1 MRASHFSILVVL
13 VATLALPQADSGR
26 GQRAA
31 FSSETNLVLVPVVVL
46 DHGHPVSHL
55 TRDDFQVQE
64 NGRGQ
69 KVAAFEEVVAQAAPV
84 QRVTPPTNTFSNQV
98 MEHTPRKMEIIVLDL
113 LNTPFDDRVQ
123 ARRGI
128 LDFLSK
134 TVEKNAL
141 IAVLTIGRGGPR
153 IIHDFTSDT
162 AILTAAIGKLQGEL
176 SVADTRT
183 SRVDEEG
190 VLLAKLFERDFSR
203 SSQSTD
209 SSHATL
215 ADDDIV
221 TAYAAVA
228 QAAEAKVDIGRQNDA
243 ALATLLNFQEV
254 AHYFSAVQGRKAL
267 IWASAGFPA
276 SFANVTG
283 AASRGPTPDDW
294 QRTMR
299 LLQDANIT
307 IYPLDVTGLVTNV
320 AANYKDYVPPIAP
333 GPQTSGTVPEKSR
346 ALEAVAAGVYSDPV
360 VAKHAAM
367 LRIAEMTGGEAYYNR
382 NDVSGLFARA
392 DQDETQFYLVSYYS
406 SDSSTVGWRKIAVK
420 VRRKGVQVRH
430 RSGYYFDLT
439 LRDPEEAQLLD
450 ERMALDSSLPFTGLP
465 LSGTW
470 GKIELEKGTRKVY
483 FSLFVPPGKTQV
495 ESSKGDHIS
504 MDFLTVV
511 RTREGKEV
519 ASIGQGVNQGVDQEA
534 VTRIDSGGVTY
545 LNYIR
550 LLPGEYTAKF
560 VVRDN
565 LTGSIGSLTAPLKVD

>member
-1 MRASHFSILVVL
+1 MPVPRVCVL
-13 VATLALPQADSGR
+13 MVFAMMVAAQQRGPQRDQAPTF
-26 GQRAA
+26 AA
-31 FSSETNLVLVPVVVL
+31 QTNLVVVPVVVL

-55 TRDDFQVQE
+55 RRDDFQIQE

-84 QRVTPPTNTFSNQV
+84 QRVAPPPNTFSNQV
-98 MEHTPRKMEIIVLDL
+98 MEHTPRKMEIIALDL
-113 LNTPFDDRVQ
+113 LNTPFDDRVK

-134 TVEKNAL
+134 AVDKNAL
-141 IAVLTIGRGGPR
+141 VAVLTMGRGGAR
-153 IIHDFTSDT
+153 IVHDFTSDT
-162 AILTAAIGKLQGEL
+162 AVLTAAIGQLQGEL

-183 SRVDEEG
+183 SHVDDEG
-190 VLLAKLFERDFSR
+190 VLLAKLFERDSSR
-203 SSQSTD
+203 SNLSTD
-209 SSHATL
+209 PSHATL
-215 ADDDIV
+215 ADDTDLTSFAV
-221 TAYAAVA
+221 DAQTA
-228 QAAEAKVDIGRQNDA
+228 QAKVDIGRQNDA
-243 ALATLLNFQEV
+243 ALATLLNFQQV

-267 IWASAGFPA
+267 IWASTGFPA

-307 IYPLDVTGLVTNV
+307 IYPIDVTGLATNV
-320 AANYKDYVPPIAP
+320 TANYKDYVPPVAE
-333 GPQTSGTVPEKSR
+333 GPPTTGTVPEKSR
-346 ALEAVAAGVYSDPV
+346 TLEAVAAGVYSDPV

-367 LRIAEMTGGEAYYNR
+367 LKIAEMTGGEAFYNR
-382 NDVSGLFARA
+382 NDVSGLLARA

-406 SDSSTVGWRKIAVK
+406 NDSSTLGWRKIAVK
-420 VRRKGVQVRH
+420 VRRKGVQIRH

-450 ERMALDSSLPFTGLP
+450 ERMALDSPLAFTGLP
-465 LSGTW
+465 LTATW
-470 GKIELEKGTRKVY
+470 VRTEREKGTRKVF

-495 ESSKGDHIS
+495 DTSKGDRIS
-504 MDFLTVV
+504 MDFLAVV
-511 RTREGKEV
+511 RTMDGKEV
-519 ASIGQGVNQGVDQEA
+519 ASIGQGLSQGVDPEA

-565 LTGSIGSLTAPLKVD
+565 FTARIGSLTAPLKVD